1 MKKFKIE
8 ITEALK
14 KVVEVEAENPT
25 EAKEIAKENYYNAA
39 EDYILTDNDHEQT
52 DFWVQ
57 L

>member
-1 MKKFKIE
+1 MKYKVE
-8 ITEALK
+8 ITETLK

-39 EDYILTDNDHEQT
+39 EGYILDSADYCEQT
-52 DFWVQ
+52 DFWVR

>member
-1 MKKFKIE
+1 MKYKVE
-8 ITEALK
+8 ITETLK

-25 EAKEIAKENYYNAA
+25 EAKDIAEERYYNSD
-39 EDYILTDNDHEQT
+39 EDYILTYNNHEQT

>member
-8 ITEALK
+8 ITETLK

-25 EAKEIAKENYYNAA
+25 EAKEIAKENYYNTA
-39 EDYILTDNDHEQT
+39 EDYILTDNDYEQT

>member
-1 MKKFKIE
+1 MKKYKVE
-8 ITEALK
+8 ITETLK
-14 KVVEVEAENPT
+14 KVVEVEAENAKM
-25 EAKEIAKENYYNAA
+25 AKEIAERNYYEAK

>member
-1 MKKFKIE
+1 MKYKVE
-8 ITEALK
+8 ITETLK

-25 EAKEIAKENYYNAA
+25 EAKEIAKENYFNAA
-39 EDYILTDNDHEQT
+39 EGYILDSADYCEQT

>member
-1 MKKFKIE
+1 MKKFKVE
-8 ITEALK
+8 ITETLK
-14 KVVEVEAENPT
+14 KVVEVEAENAKM
-25 EAKEIAKENYYNAA
+25 AKEIAERNYYEAK